1 MNLEQM
7 GEEGVKYYNS
17 LREFYDLHDRMDL
30 LLYVIDYSLFEAEQR
45 GVAFDKMVRKVG
57 YETVKSLYERNI
69 ENLRQGREVPVPL
82 ELTLKKFLLEL
93 RKEGA
98 NEP

>member
-7 GEEGVKYYNS
+7 GEEGVRYYNS
-17 LREFYDLHDRMDL
+17 LREFYDLPDRMDL
-30 LLYVIDYSLFEAEQR
+30 LLYVIDYSLFEAEQK

-57 YETVKSLYERNI
+57 YETVKSLYEKNI
-69 ENLRQGREVPVPL
+69 RALNEGKETPVPL
-82 ELTLKKFLLEL
+82 ELNLKKFLLEL

-98 NEP
+98 KK